1 MAASST
7 EFTAIILAGGSGK
20 RLWPLSTEER
30 PKQFLTIFGGK
41 SLLRQTY
48 DRLKGLADSV
58 RVITAARL
66 KRETERELKGIP
78 KRDIIGEPMKR
89 DTGAAVALGAGLVKA
104 GVVGFFPADQLV
116 GNDKRFAK
124 CVRKAIA
131 MAKKRDVIVTIG
143 IKPTSPSTAFGYIDP
158 QGGKFVEKPSL
169 PKARSYVRRGY
180 LWNAGIFIAKS
191 SVLRETIARYAPK
204 LAKVKLADY
213 PKLPKISFDYAVMEK
228 LDEVAVVKGDFG
240 WDDVGSYAA
249 LARHFPDRLDAN
261 GNLII
266 NGVMVPRR

>member
-7 EFTAIILAGGSGK
+7 EFTAILLAGGSGK
-20 RLWPLSTEER
+20 RLWPLSTAKR

-41 SLLRQTY
+41 SLLRQAY
-48 DRLKGLADSV
+48 DRLKGLADSI

-66 KRETERELKGIP
+66 KRDTEREGIP
-78 KRDIIGEPMKR
+78 RRDIIGEPMKR
-89 DTGAAVALGAGLVKA
+89 DTGAAVALGAGLVKE

-116 GNDKRFAK
+116 ENARRFAK
-124 CVRKAIA
+124 CVREAIA
-131 MAKKRDVIVTIG
+131 IAKKRDVIVTIG

-158 QGGKFVEKPSL
+158 RGGKFVEKPSL
-169 PKARSYVRRGY
+169 AKARSYVRRGY

-228 LDEVAVVKGDFG
+228 LDEIAVVKGDFG

-249 LARHFPDRLDAN
+249 LARHFPDKLDAN

-266 NGVMVPRR
+266 DGVVVPRR